1 MPGIK
6 PAPVPAAA
14 YPPEIPCASG
24 LKRLIR
30 ALRARRGWRGAM
42 VVSPLLAM
50 LYLLM
55 LPVYCLLQLTYQTQA
70 IWAATIAIILL
81 SCTVSVAHLG
91 ETRGLA
97 RALLMVGIA
106 FAITLG
112 FELLGVAT
120 GVIFGAYSYSDQLG
134 PKVLGLVPVLIPIAW
149 LMMLYP
155 AYETARLLLPDLP
168 KLLSLPIRAIV
179 AAAAMTAWDLSLD
192 PRMVHDGNWTWHN
205 GGAGSYFGIPLSN
218 FAGWLLVAFLIYL
231 AWQVVDSVKSHVLQ
245 RPAWAALPV
254 YLYIITWLAESL
266 ANVLVWGSPLVGV
279 VVFTGMGVFCVPALR
294 FMRTRNVEIWLA
306 ASQTVRRWF

>member
-70 IWAATIAIILL
+70 VWAATIAIILL

-97 RALLMVGIA
+97 RALLMAGIA
-106 FAITLG
+106 FTITMG

-168 KLLSLPIRAIV
+168 KLLTLPIRAVV

-218 FAGWLLVAFLIYL
+218 YLGWLLTTLLVFLLYRL
-231 AWQVVDSVKSHVLQ
+231 YEHWRTPPLQ
-245 RPAWAALPV
+245 PALRASFPILPV
-254 YLYIITWLAESL
+254 LAYAVTML
-266 ANVLVWGSPLVGV
+266 ANVGALA
-279 VVFTGMGVFCVPALR
+279 FTGQPAVAMIGLFSMGAF
-294 FMRTRNVEIWLA
+294 LA
-306 ASQTVRRWF
+306 AALSLRMRSGALGGNNGT